1 MKLVSFEASGGSKLG
16 ALINDKILDLKS
28 TYEVAFPDCVQKRT
42 LGNMM
47 TYLNQG
53 EAAKEA
59 AQKAVDYAVSNP
71 DKAVWGEG
79 VLQAPI
85 PCPPKLLLLA
95 GNYAEHIRE
104 GGGEAPEK
112 KTTTPRFFMKPP
124 GITVTAHEQPIIIP
138 PNAVWVDW
146 EAEFAVVIGKRGK
159 FISADDAYDYVAG
172 YTIVNDVSERELHIE
187 TKRVEREMDD
197 FFDWLNGKWI
207 DTFAPMGP
215 YMVTKDEIPDPD
227 NLRITLKVNGVTKQD
242 SNTGNMIFN
251 AAELIE
257 FISRYITLEPGD
269 IISTGTPEG
278 TGHALGER
286 LKDGDIVEIEIE
298 KIGVL
303 RNPVRFAQ

>member
-1 MKLVSFEASGGSKLG
+1 MSKLG
-16 ALINDKILDLKS
+16 ALINDRILDLKA
-28 TYEVAFPDCVQKRT
+28 TYEAAFPSGAQKRA
-42 LGNMM
+42 LRNMM
-47 TYLNQG
+47 TYLNRG
-53 EAAKEA
+53 EAGKEA

-71 DKAVWGEG
+71 GEAVWGEG
-79 VLQAPI
+79 VLQAPV

-112 KTTTPRFFMKPP
+112 QTTTPRFFMKPP
-124 GITVTAHEQPIIIP
+124 SVTVTAHEQPIIIP

-159 FISADDAYDYVAG
+159 FIPVNDAYDYVAG
-172 YTIVNDVSERELHIE
+172 YTIVNDVSERELRIE
-187 TKRVEREMDD
+187 TERVEREMDD

-215 YMVTKDEIPDPD
+215 CLVTKDEIPDPD
-227 NLRITLKVNGVTKQD
+227 NLNLTLKVNGVTKQD

-251 AAELIE
+251 PAELIE

-269 IISTGTPEG
+269 VISTGTPEG

-286 LKDGDIVEIEIE
+286 LKDGDVVEIEIE

-303 RNPVRFAQ
+303 RNPVRCARSNE

>member
-1 MKLVSFEASGGSKLG
+1 MKLISFEAAGVSKLG
-16 ALINDKILDLKS
+16 ALIDDKILDLRS
-28 TYEVAFPDCVQKRT
+28 TYEVAFPASAEKRA

-47 TYLNQG
+47 AYLNRG

-59 AQKAVDYAVSNP
+59 AQKAVDYARTNRA
-71 DKAVWGEG
+71 KAVWGEG
-79 VLQAPI
+79 VLQAPV

-124 GITVTAHEQPIIIP
+124 GITITPHEQPIIIP

-159 FISADDAYDYVAG
+159 FISAAEAYDYVAG
-172 YTIVNDVSERELHIE
+172 YTIVNDVSERELRIE
-187 TKRVEREMDD
+187 SERVERDMDD

-215 YMVTKDEIPDPD
+215 CLVTKDEIPDPD
-227 NLRITLKVNGVTKQD
+227 NLRITLKVNGITKQD

-251 AAELIE
+251 GAELIE

-269 IISTGTPEG
+269 VISTGTPEG

-286 LKDGDIVEIEIE
+286 LKDGDVVEIEVE

-303 RNPVRFAQ
+303 RNPVKSG

>member
-1 MKLVSFEASGGSKLG
+1 MKLVSFEESGVSKLG
-16 ALINDKILDLKS
+16 ALINAKILDLKP
-28 TYEVAFPDCVQKRT
+28 TYEVAFPDCAKKRS

-59 AQKAVDYAVSNP
+59 AQKAIDYAVSNP
-71 DKAVWGEG
+71 AKAVWGKG
-79 VLQAPI
+79 VLQAPV

-95 GNYAEHIRE
+95 GNYAAHIRE

-124 GITVTAHEQPIIIP
+124 SITVIAHEQPIIIP

-146 EAEFAVVIGKRGK
+146 EAEFGVVIGKRGK
-159 FISADDAYDYVAG
+159 FISAGEAYNYVAG
-172 YTIVNDVSERELHIE
+172 YTIVNDVSERELRIE
-187 TKRVEREMDD
+187 TKRVAREMDD

-215 YMVTKDEIPDPD
+215 CMVTKDEIPNPD
-227 NLRITLKVNGVTKQD
+227 NLQITLKVNGITKQD

-269 IISTGTPEG
+269 VISTGTPEG

-303 RNPVRFAQ
+303 RNPVRNAQ